1 MSTFLWANRRPQRW
15 PPLCR
20 RSSSRSPALSPCARP
35 NPSGRRVT
43 MTSTYGP
50 IANGSKGYTSSIHRN
65 PVTRGL
71 VSRPE
76 DWAWSSYCHYLTGVE
91 GAVEI
96 ESEWTARRRGLARLQ
111 STFPPLRSQDG
122 APRCL
127 EVFRMGHP
135 PYSIRTLRAV
145 PHPSGRTRHLRK
157 TLLLAIFSC
166 VLAIVAIRF
175 WPSHSSVPAPTR
187 IWSVDLYGDPDF
199 LKRQIVSE
207 VSLNAPDVSF
217 INDSQIICSF
227 YGGETMGYN
236 PSLKPSGYYVLEIN
250 VNDGKTGRKLIVQS
264 VDDHSR
270 AVPVVGGFVVLGGG
284 EVRKFNSTF
293 VPQSS
298 YPTPIENPDH
308 RPDVWL
314 MDVAPDGHSLFLY
327 SHRVGN
333 PQGTWRWLDT
343 GDLSVSRS
351 MPGPLITIPRAS
363 DTSGVVA
370 PMGMGDS
377 LFSGT
382 RTAQVCSQ
390 CDAQFLADDVLFLA
404 SEHSYAIKSLQ
415 GKSLGSGDLDVW
427 ASNFARSANSTRFAY
442 STGHYNGTGFP
453 IQTQFKSV
461 SSRTLVVDW
470 STNKPVAEVDTDE
483 PVGNPSAGLSQMALA
498 LSPNGKLLAVLVHH
512 TLSLYRLP

>member
-1 MSTFLWANRRPQRW
+1 
-15 PPLCR
+15 
-20 RSSSRSPALSPCARP
+20 
-35 NPSGRRVT
+35 
-43 MTSTYGP
+43 
-50 IANGSKGYTSSIHRN
+50 
-65 PVTRGL
+65 
-71 VSRPE
+71 
-76 DWAWSSYCHYLTGVE
+76 
-91 GAVEI
+91 
-96 ESEWTARRRGLARLQ
+96 
-111 STFPPLRSQDG
+111 
-122 APRCL
+122 
-127 EVFRMGHP
+127 
-135 PYSIRTLRAV
+135 
-145 PHPSGRTRHLRK
+145 
-157 TLLLAIFSC
+157 
-166 VLAIVAIRF
+166 
-175 WPSHSSVPAPTR
+175 VPAPTR